1 MPRAT
6 RLSEKQHFALVFER
20 GKRSADQ
27 CFTLLGYANGL
38 SIGRLGL
45 AISRK
50 AARRATSRNRLKRLA
65 REAFRQHQHA
75 LAGIDVV
82 VMARPGADKLDNREL
97 RASLDRHYR
106 AIPGRCEPS
115 SKP

>member
-1 MPRAT
+1 LPRET
-6 RLSEKQHFALVFER
+6 RLSEQQHFARVFER
-20 GKRSADQ
+20 GKRSADH
-27 CFTLLGYANGL
+27 CFTLLGCANGL

-45 AISRK
+45 AISKK

-75 LAGIDVV
+75 LVGIDVI
-82 VMARPGADKLDNREL
+82 VMARAGADKLDNREL
-97 RASLDRHYR
+97 RDSLDRHYR
-106 AIPGRCEPS
+106 ALPGRCEPS